1 MGSSIKFQPTVSG
14 EPVTSDSPDYEI
26 IQGANGS
33 NGSGGGAA
41 CDGAHGIY
49 DGGGGAGCVLGFTS
63 NVNFN
68 KSNQTSNS
76 TTDKSLT
83 LGDYT
88 ITHIYAM
95 ILCGGSG
102 AGSSRSAGVTPTT
115 STYGAAGGGAWG
127 SGGTLSGHQNVP
139 PFVGPGGSTF
149 GKGGDA
155 TDGTYANGGDGAW
168 AVIDYSTGT
177 FSSGTG
183 GGDKTT
189 TGYAKIYRVE
199 TKPGH
204 YNVQLRFDNTVDWT
218 IQISIDGALFGT
230 VTVSPKNQ
238 YVWVPIDE
246 NQQISL
252 LNTTTSESAGYTIT
266 RRHLR
271 EGINVVFS

>member
-1 MGSSIKFQPTVSG
+1 MGSSIRFQRVTPANPG
-14 EPVTSDSPDYEI
+14 TSDLPDYEV

-68 KSNQTSNS
+68 KADQTSNS

-83 LGDYT
+83 LGSYA

-95 ILCGGSG
+95 VLCGGSG
-102 AGSSRSAGVTPTT
+102 AGSSNAAGVTPTG

-127 SGGTLSGHQNVP
+127 TGGTLSGSQIVP

-149 GKGGDA
+149 G
-155 TDGTYANGGDGAW
+155 NGGDGAW

-183 GGDKTT
+183 GGDHTT

-218 IQISIDGALFGT
+218 IQISIDGVLFGT
-230 VTVSPKNQ
+230 VTVTPRNQ
-238 YVWVPIDE
+238 YVWVPIAE
-246 NQQISL
+246 GQQITL
-252 LNTTTSESAGYTIT
+252 LNTTTSESASYSIT
-266 RRHLR
+266 REYLR